1 MLKGYA
7 SYAQDMTS
15 KSHLVNSS
23 KASEDPGLLA
33 SALKKSTKK
42 LPPTSKPSVQ
52 QQSQQPGRRDQAG
65 SLGKSRDKLENSY
78 NSSRGNR
85 SGATH
90 TAHHVQFTSEM
101 KGRQERKPPKAKTTA
116 SEVHLSRSNK
126 PRV

>member
-90 TAHHVQFTSEM
+90 TAKTPGSSQQRKNS
-101 KGRQERKPPKAKTTA
+101 QERKLPKARDCMIRNNYNLK
-116 SEVHLSRSNK
+116 
-126 PRV
+126 